1 MALNSLGWIKL
12 HRSILDWEWYDDPNT
27 KIMFLHLL
35 LKANHKDKN
44 YKGSIIKRGDLVT
57 GRMVLSA
64 ELGMSEQQVRTSL
77 NKLKSTNEITIKT
90 TNKNSVI
97 SIVNYDLYQE
107 KDDDQPTT
115 QPTGSHQTTNG
126 KPTSNQRLTT
136 NKNVKNI
143 KKEKNERSQ
152 EEDLFGAS
160 AHQKSYD
167 DSDHVDNPEKEK
179 EKNSAKKEKAFGKA
193 EFRLALVMKGADPQH
208 VEDWLKV
215 RVAAK
220 ASFTETALNKLLSE
234 CERNNYPVAMA
245 VQACAEYSWRG
256 FEYQWI
262 LNKQKYATGQKA
274 VSTSQNRQQRVD
286 EVANLRGLAKSIISN
301 GD

>member
-1 MALNSLGWIKL
+1 MANVDGNGYALSRAWFNFCFENNHLVNPNHSAMFMWFVELNNRMGWAYSFASPASQTMAALGMKSYNTYKKTFDDLVTWGFVNVVQASKNQWTA
-12 HRSILDWEWYDDPNT
+12 SIIALSKNDKAHTKALD
-27 KIMFLHLL
+27 
-35 LKANHKDKN
+35 KALTMHEQKQSESMEQSTVESTD
-44 YKGSIIKRGDLVT
+44 SIIKPI
-57 GRMVLSA
+57 
-64 ELGMSEQQVRTSL
+64 
-77 NKLKSTNEITIKT
+77 NNE
-90 TNKNSVI
+90 TNKPINIFCASP
-97 SIVNYDLYQE
+97 SGSQE
-107 KDDDQPTT
+107 NLFENDHLDDQ
-115 QPTGSHQTTNG
+115 
-126 KPTSNQRLTT
+126 
-136 NKNVKNI
+136 KN
-143 KKEKNERSQ
+143 
-152 EEDLFGAS
+152 
-160 AHQKSYD
+160 
-167 DSDHVDNPEKEK
+167 EKEK
-179 EKNSAKKEKAFGKA
+179 SSAKKEKAFGKA

-208 VEDWLKV
+208 VDDWLKV

-286 EVANLRGLAKSIISN
+286 EVANLRGLAKSIIIN